1 MTKPGETR
9 VGANGKKKYNIQPD
23 QLCWN
28 CKRCTNPDRLPCPWA
43 ADGVPVEGWV
53 ATPGREY
60 FHTYSYDGT
69 KSKSMGITY
78 SISECP
84 LFIKDKPFE
93 TYPEA
98 VEYISEKVGVCSR
111 TVLSNIEYYIKK
123 FELVT
128 GEKLPFWVKAHARE
142 RKKIFAI
149 SKNHVKT
156 LDKAVKK

>member
-9 VGANGKKKYNIQPD
+9 VGANGKKQYNIQPD

-28 CKRCTNPDRLPCPWA
+28 CKRCTNPDKLPCPWA

-142 RKKIFAI
+142 RKKDFC
-149 SKNHVKT
+149 
-156 LDKAVKK
+156 DF